1 MADDKASGVE
11 GSSSS
16 SEPVSSEMDV
26 DPEPVAKTD
35 DTNLSTVT
43 LKGEMT
49 DSVSEKE
56 ENNVKEVSNS
66 DDKVTLEE
74 LETDETEQDIGNDN
88 DDGIV
93 ILDEDDGTENENTEF
108 ETASGSPSK
117 VPDEPLTDV
126 KPTVNIKKEKD
137 NIVPEK
143 IDGDG
148 DEEILV
154 INPLFD
160 KTSVSVNSNTVPVYD
175 IDSSSSEDGEP
186 GEDGQEDFSA
196 DIGLENLE
204 EEHPVT
210 GNWANIGAQQIGQ
223 SCGVECYQEKGIL
236 VNEIER
242 LRKAIF
248 VLGERHSVIEDFIEV
263 EYGDK
268 FDKYLKNREHLMKMG
283 FGVKEPDS
291 VSASDVID
299 GKRSSKSSE
308 LVELLKMIKEQ
319 AETNGA
325 NDDKSSTGSGSQG
338 KTVSSGGSK
347 KQNKS
352 PPNANRQ
359 QQNPKQTDRPKP
371 IQNIGKRN
379 DHGRGGAMSYQQG
392 YSTMQPEMLSRHPVL
407 LQQQQY
413 RQQQLMGPP
422 QAPSA
427 QSQYY
432 YDSMYSNY
440 TGSTVTRD
448 VVSLVGR
455 KDLYPQNS
463 YGYGGGGYSS
473 RKTDGASSS
482 YSLSSATGS
491 EEKGSRRSRKRKP
504 LIPQSSSSGKPQQ
517 NSTAA
522 NQGSVA
528 NKADSNANKNQE
540 ASLASKRICPL
551 CFKIISRRYLRDHLI
566 VHQGLQ
572 ISCPVCKEGFF
583 MRRRL
588 KLHLRDDHKLTMEDC
603 IPYLEKAISTTE
615 TEIGIANLNGMMERA
630 AIPTKQQVLEQ
641 NNASDSDVSNTQ
653 PQPTRTGVQ
662 SGTGGG
668 GSSGAAKGKGKQQQ
682 KPLLFKGQ
690 NQQQSRG
697 RGRHEATD
705 LYGPGGYA
713 QYAARYLQQQ
723 RGGSGAA
730 PVARLFTPF

>member
-1 MADDKASGVE
+1 MADDKAKGVE
-11 GSSSS
+11 RSSSS
-16 SEPVSSEMDV
+16 SEPISSEMDV

-49 DSVSEKE
+49 DSVSEKD

-74 LETDETEQDIGNDN
+74 TEETEEDMGN

-117 VPDEPLTDV
+117 VPEESLTDV

-160 KTSVSVNSNTVPVYD
+160 KTSVSVNSNTIPMYD
-175 IDSSSSEDGEP
+175 IYSSSSED
-186 GEDGQEDFSA
+186 GEDGQEDFSV

-204 EEHPVT
+204 EEHPAT
-210 GNWANIGAQQIGQ
+210 GNWTSIGAQQIGQ
-223 SCGVECYQEKGIL
+223 SCGIECYQEKGIL

-248 VLGERHSVIEDFIEV
+248 VLGEKHSVIEDFIEV

-291 VSASDVID
+291 VSTSDVID
-299 GKRSSKSSE
+299 GQRSSKSSE
-308 LVELLKMIKEQ
+308 LVELLKMVKEQ
-319 AETNGA
+319 AEINGA
-325 NDDKSSTGSGSQG
+325 NDNKSSTGSGSQG
-338 KTVSSGGSK
+338 KTVSSGSSK
-347 KQNKS
+347 KQNKP
-352 PPNANRQ
+352 PPNTNRQ
-359 QQNPKQTDRPKP
+359 QQNPKQTDRPKS
-371 IQNIGKRN
+371 IQNIGNRN
-379 DHGRGGAMSYQQG
+379 DHGRGGTMSYQQG

-422 QAPSA
+422 QTPA
-427 QSQYY
+427 QTQYY

-448 VVSLVGR
+448 VVSLVRR

-463 YGYGGGGYSS
+463 YDYGGDGYSS
-473 RKTDGASSS
+473 RKTDG
-482 YSLSSATGS
+482 
-491 EEKGSRRSRKRKP
+491 
-504 LIPQSSSSGKPQQ
+504 
-517 NSTAA
+517 
-522 NQGSVA
+522 
-528 NKADSNANKNQE
+528 
-540 ASLASKRICPL
+540 
-551 CFKIISRRYLRDHLI
+551 
-566 VHQGLQ
+566 
-572 ISCPVCKEGFF
+572 
-583 MRRRL
+583 RRRF
-588 KLHLRDDHKLTMEDC
+588 R
-603 IPYLEKAISTTE
+603 
-615 TEIGIANLNGMMERA
+615 
-630 AIPTKQQVLEQ
+630 
-641 NNASDSDVSNTQ
+641 
-653 PQPTRTGVQ
+653 
-662 SGTGGG
+662 
-668 GSSGAAKGKGKQQQ
+668 
-682 KPLLFKGQ
+682 F
-690 NQQQSRG
+690 
-697 RGRHEATD
+697 
-705 LYGPGGYA
+705 
-713 QYAARYLQQQ
+713 
-723 RGGSGAA
+723 
-730 PVARLFTPF
+730 